1 MNEAQA
7 FIATV
12 TILASWSVATTEIE
26 LLERRGLFHVA
37 NESRPSEKEIWREA
51 GTNWCALFSTLILF
65 PSTSS
70 SYRWLPC
77 LLAFITRMQVMPS
90 ARSCKSAIFVW
101 RYYWYLGR
109 VIKARFSCLGRHP
122 LHPSGSSFSSAATSL
137 DVATSSEAILFFRC
151 DFKAAVINI
160 WLYVLEARMQ
170 SLNWELMST
179 FLLNPY
185 LRRNIWV
192 TDFASSRYPSDF

>member
-1 MNEAQA
+1 MISEGLWLYSSGRSCCTSNYRICAGADIRAWALWNLLAEIARQESMNEAQA

-51 GTNWCALFSTLILF
+51 GTNWCALSFRVQFFVCRYLVRRL
-65 PSTSS
+65 
-70 SYRWLPC
+70 LP
-77 LLAFITRMQVMPS
+77 LPRP
-90 ARSCKSAIFVW
+90 
-101 RYYWYLGR
+101 
-109 VIKARFSCLGRHP
+109 
-122 LHPSGSSFSSAATSL
+122 SFSSG
-137 DVATSSEAILFFRC
+137 C

-160 WLYVLEARMQ
+160 WLYVLETRMQ

-185 LRRNIWV
+185 LSRNIWV